1 LKGEHSRL
9 LQTFINYQHKKVLTF
24 GPGGSNIAS
33 ITVGLKG
40 EHSRLLQAFI
50 NYGQKKVLTF
60 GPGGSNIASITLA
73 SKANTLAYYN
83 IGTLCT

>member
-1 LKGEHSRL
+1 M
-9 LQTFINYQHKKVLTF
+9 FLTLRSDD
-24 GPGGSNIAS
+24 SNIAS
-33 ITVGLKG
+33 IALVLQG
-40 EHSRLLQAFI
+40 EHSKLLQTFI

-83 IGTLCT
+83 ISTLWT